1 MSNEKKESTM
11 EDSRINPARE
21 LRDFLDVLRAYN
33 GKATVLAFFAD
44 RYAIEPP
51 DQIEVMKRMHR
62 DVALL
67 DRAIKATESALGDRS
82 DTFLQWTP
90 QVMNAF
96 RQLGMDTHLNQ
107 AHGQLG
113 GYEVHLEYCIEQLD
127 TVELPEE
134 LMDLLDLID
143 EFRAEAAGMSLSN
156 PVAEAVSESLDDLER
171 TVWDRVYGMRQDG
184 VTLVGR
190 IADRL
195 GRLKKV
201 PPKLRDQL
209 VHLAFRVCTDPE
221 TLPRLAEGA
230 EHAKALLSA

>member
-1 MSNEKKESTM
+1 MAKEKKQAVT
-11 EDSRINPARE
+11 EDHRINPARE
-21 LRDFLDVLRAYN
+21 LRDFLDVLRGYKGNAS
-33 GKATVLAFFAD
+33 VLSFFAD
-44 RYAIEPP
+44 RYAIKPP

-96 RQLGMDTHLNQ
+96 RQLGMDTHLSQ
-107 AHGQLG
+107 VHGQLG
-113 GYEVHLEYCIEQLD
+113 GYEVHLDYCIEQLD
-127 TVELPEE
+127 TVELSED
-134 LMDLLDLID
+134 LMELLDLID
-143 EFRAEAAGMSLSN
+143 EFRAEAAAMSLSDE
-156 PVAEAVSESLDDLER
+156 VAEAVSESLDHLER
-171 TVWDRVYGMRQDG
+171 AVWDRAYGIHHDG

-190 IADRL
+190 IVDRL
-195 GRLKKV
+195 GRLKKL
-201 PPKLRDQL
+201 PPRLRDQL
-209 VHLAFRVCTDPE
+209 LQLAIRVCTDPE